1 MLQAKRQPRL
11 IVKLKSTNSRTRT
24 QLRLGDPWP
33 GQKPD
38 RLPWLLQCSVSNHIC
53 LCFQSSSRNSAPL
66 SELCPPAGSAQTAV
80 SRHTA
85 DGQAHHAERRW
96 HTHKHTLYSPL
107 FIYKYIKRV
116 CVFQNWSAVHF
127 FPPSLCCWT
136 NRTCWTLSG
145 YIIFTSCRAWLL
157 STTLHV
163 WLLITGY
170 FCLLFQNSLSSCFC
184 NTFTILV
191 FGSHFCLL
199 YFSRE
204 PGWRL
209 RSEWAEDRR
218 WGFFCFFCSVVPRTF
233 SRGCSV

>member
-33 GQKPD
+33 GQKQTDFPD
-38 RLPWLLQCSVSNHIC
+38 SFSVQCPITSVCVFSLLPETLLHC
-53 LCFQSSSRNSAPL
+53 LNCVHLLALHRQLLADTLLMDRPTMQN
-66 SELCPPAGSAQTAV
+66 AGDT
-80 SRHTA
+80 HTN
-85 DGQAHHAERRW
+85 
-96 HTHKHTLYSPL
+96 THFYSPL
-107 FIYKYIKRV
+107 HIYKYIKQV

-145 YIIFTSCRAWLL
+145 YIIFTSCRSWLL

-163 WLLITGY
+163 WLLITRY
-170 FCLLFQNSLSSCFC
+170 FCLLFQNCLSSCFC